1 MAEEFL
7 KKEQGILAVSYSDQF
22 NRALT
27 AWKKKDNS
35 FFMRFVEQTEKIIQN
50 PLLGKPLRYSY
61 KNNRRVH
68 VGSFVLVYEFQ
79 NNELR
84 FLDFDHH
91 DKIYK
96 KYK

>member
-7 KKEQGILAVSYSDQF
+7 NREQDIFAVSYSDAYKK
-22 NRALT
+22 ALN
-27 AWKKKDNS
+27 AWQKKDHS
-35 FFMRFVEQTEKIIQN
+35 FFLRLVDQTDKIIQN

-68 VGSFVLVYEFQ
+68 IGSFVLIYEFYG
-79 NNELR
+79 NTLR
-84 FLDFDHH
+84 FIDIDHH

-96 KYK
+96 KYR

>member
-7 KKEQGILAVSYSDQF
+7 KKEQRILAVSYADQF
-22 NRALT
+22 IKALNK
-27 AWKKKDNS
+27 WKKKDRS
-35 FFMRFVEQTEKIIQN
+35 FFARFVGETEKIIQN

-68 VGSFVLVYEFQ
+68 VGSFVLVYEFYD
-79 NNELR
+79 NRLR
-84 FLDFDHH
+84 FIDFDHH